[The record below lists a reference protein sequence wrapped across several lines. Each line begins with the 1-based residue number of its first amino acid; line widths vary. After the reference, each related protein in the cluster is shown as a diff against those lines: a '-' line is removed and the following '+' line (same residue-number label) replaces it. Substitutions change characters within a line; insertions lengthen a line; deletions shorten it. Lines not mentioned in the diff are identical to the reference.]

1 MYSWCNTVLSY
12 RTNMEDLREKTHTQH
27 YERFRSERLVQMGFA
42 DMGADNEPVRYC
54 VKKIE
59 YM

>member
-1 MYSWCNTVLSY
+1 
-12 RTNMEDLREKTHTQH
+12 MEDLREKTHTQH